1 MTSEDRA
8 RRDNV
13 DGQHSVVF
21 GSLEVATL
29 DSLTGEMDFISQTS
43 FDELSK
49 KMEELSNSVEEL
61 RRERRNLRE
70 LNHRLSNIDQLNH
83 RLSNIDPGDY
93 QKDDPSSWDR
103 ALSLPSG
110 RGDWANIDSET
121 CRRYFGWLEYSG
133 GTKNLD
139 VTIPLVIGLMMGD
152 SRLRL
157 EPLSGPAS
165 QDSSRASGKSFTT
178 SDLYHAIH
186 SIEYFLDSD
195 KPRTHPA
202 KVVLDSVAESREL
215 WLRLRYDIVD
225 GIGEGI
231 RFTEKESQ
239 ESSTEES
246 THRRKIRRKL
256 KSGFVKRGLL
266 RRDSHDSQT
275 WHAHDPSFIGF
286 CKQMVDFSAKM
297 GGLSEEPQSEPM
309 ESDAISKEY
318 TLRRRDSRGRI
329 GKPLPYRISISPI
342 KREEWRDTE
351 YWAVAGKWINACET
365 AFNTRFSN
373 WLEGGE
379 WFMTSIKEPE
389 ARSDPSKPTIGWVL
403 HNHILSAMEQEKLL
417 SKNKDVPRSRISEIL
432 LEKGVSSSQ
441 GRISQVLS
449 DLSSSGDHLGLGIL
463 EHRADPE
470 DGRARLYRFASKG
483 GKSHFIQDSIPHFHL
498 EKVIDWLEGGGGSY

>member
-1 MTSEDRA
+1 MTSDDRA
-8 RRDNV
+8 RRGNV

-21 GSLEVATL
+21 GSMEVATL
-29 DSLTGEMDFISQTS
+29 DSLTGEMDLLSQTS
-43 FDELSK
+43 FDELRK
-49 KMEELSNSVEEL
+49 KMKELSNTAEEL
-61 RRERRNLRE
+61 RRESRNLRE
-70 LNHRLSNIDQLNH
+70 LHD
-83 RLSNIDPGDY
+83 RLSNIDPGAY

-139 VTIPLVIGLMMGD
+139 VTIPLVIGLMMSD

-165 QDSSRASGKSFTT
+165 QDRSRASAGSFTT
-178 SDLYHAIH
+178 SDLYHGIH

-202 KVVLDSVAESREL
+202 KVVLDSVAESRER

-256 KSGFVKRGLL
+256 KSSFVKRGLL

-275 WHAHDPSFIGF
+275 WHAHDPLFMGF
-286 CKQMVDFSAKM
+286 CKQMADFSAKM
-297 GGLSEEPQSEPM
+297 GGLEETPQSYPR

-318 TLRRRDSRGRI
+318 TLRRKDSRGRT

-342 KREEWRDTE
+342 EREEWREPE

-365 AFNTRFSN
+365 AFNSRFSK
-373 WLEGGE
+373 WLEGSE

-389 ARSDPSKPTIGWVL
+389 PRSDSSKPSIGWVL

-417 SKNKDVPRSRISEIL
+417 SNKKDVPRSRISEIL

-449 DLSSSGDHLGLGIL
+449 DLSSSKTPNGDRLGLGIL
-463 EHRADPE
+463 EHRVDPE

-498 EKVIDWLEGGGGSY
+498 EKVIDWLEGDGGSY